1 MLGLSSSVWGGPA
14 NIPISATGGVRVT
27 QGYPSNIVDVIVNAT
42 RAFSDG
48 LSSEDK
54 ETHIETVLFAMQ
66 NADNGEVVQWHNTKE
81 KTSGYIKIV
90 LTRPAQGGY
99 CREFFTRINKNGSYK
114 DYHESGCRT
123 IDSQFWT
130 FSGQ

>member
-1 MLGLSSSVWGGPA
+1 MSQSYPA
-14 NIPISATGGVRVT
+14 NIVEVL
-27 QGYPSNIVDVIVNAT
+27 VNASKL
-42 RAFSDG
+42 FSG
-48 LSSEDK
+48 RLSSEDK

-66 NADNGEVVQWHNTKE
+66 NLDNGEVTQWHNTKD
-81 KTSGYIKIV
+81 KTSGFIKII
-90 LTRPAQGGY
+90 LTRPVQGGY
-99 CREFFTRINKNGSYK
+99 CREFFSRINKDGSYK